1 MICIPAS
8 CQLRHNRCIFL
19 NFFDR
24 NQVVKVGTMS
34 EVIQTMI
41 RLKSISLYSEVSAKQ
56 TFNGE
61 TRQIMSE
68 IIAVYALT
76 NKQFLRS
83 RKMLQRSL
91 EIVVGS

>member
-1 MICIPAS
+1 MIRVPSKGEFKKQISKIAS
-8 CQLRHNRCIFL
+8 FR
-19 NFFDR
+19 DR
-24 NQVVKVGTMS
+24 NQILKVRLFS
-34 EVIQTMI
+34 EVTQTMI
-41 RLKSISLYSEVSAKQ
+41 RLKSIGLYSEVSAKQ

-83 RKMLQRSL
+83 RKML
-91 EIVVGS
+91 